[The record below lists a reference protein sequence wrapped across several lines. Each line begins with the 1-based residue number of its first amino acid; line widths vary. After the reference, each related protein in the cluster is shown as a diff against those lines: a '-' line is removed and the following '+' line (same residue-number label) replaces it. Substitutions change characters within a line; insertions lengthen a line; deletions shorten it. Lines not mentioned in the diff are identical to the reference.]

1 MGSRTCIGK
10 HVSILEMS
18 KLIPE
23 LVRQFDFALD
33 EQQQQ
38 QQLARPGK
46 EWTTSNYW
54 FVMPVDFRVKVKA
67 LPGAEIG

>member
-23 LVRQFDFALD
+23 LVRRFDFALD
-33 EQQQQ
+33 PS
-38 QQLARPGK
+38 LSAPDSN
-46 EWTTSNYW
+46 WTTRNYW
-54 FVMPVDFRVKVKA
+54 FVQPVNFSVKVRRRDA
-67 LPGAEIG
+67 

>member
-23 LVRQFDFALD
+23 LVRRFDFELD
-33 EQQQQ
+33 EH
-38 QQLARPGK
+38 LARPGA

-54 FVMPVDFRVKVKA
+54 FVMPVDFRVRVKSR
-67 LPGAEIG
+67 PQVR

>member
-23 LVRQFDFALD
+23 LIRRFDFTLD
-33 EQQQQ
+33 
-38 QQLARPGK
+38 LSLTAPDSS
-46 EWTTSNYW
+46 WTTSNYW
-54 FVMPVDFRVKVKA
+54 FVQPVNFSAKVRRRDA
-67 LPGAEIG
+67 